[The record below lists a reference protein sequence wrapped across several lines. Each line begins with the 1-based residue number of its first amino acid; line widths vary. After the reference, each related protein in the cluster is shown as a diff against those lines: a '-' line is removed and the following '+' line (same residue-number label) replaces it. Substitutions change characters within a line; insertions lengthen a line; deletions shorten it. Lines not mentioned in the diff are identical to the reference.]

1 MGRNKLSIAKK
12 LFRTYVVLLGV
23 GFLILLTGT
32 VIYSGWLIYRNIT
45 QTQRQLNRNINRNI
59 EHYFQEMDDF
69 SMSLVKNKTFRRVA
83 LEDLPEAY
91 RNGQNTVGYFSKLY
105 LEAHEMIQKRYQVGV
120 FTGGGD
126 YIWMGSEYNIRGTA
140 QEISEFYPEEDR
152 DGSMTVSYRE
162 EAAVWDTPKVML
174 SRSFGGNGL
183 LYNGQAVL
191 EIQVEAGDFKEEMQT
206 LSAGKN
212 DGGYRLYLQNDKGEP
227 IYAETDWDAGAFL
240 EANGWR
246 EGSYRKDGSYIYVYP
261 ILDSKLYTLYTVSY
275 FDYYKRLLRFVAV
288 VIGYF
293 VAVAAAVIW
302 VSYHISRQISK
313 PIHQMC
319 RELGQI
325 DLEKGSVYLPA
336 DTDIL
341 ELNLLSG
348 AIGQLSVKL
357 KESLAHILTLKE
369 HETQSKMMALQ
380 AQMQPHFL
388 VNTLMTM
395 GTMAEEA
402 GNQDVFQ
409 MCMNLTKMFRYIS
422 SEEKDGV
429 RLFEEIQ
436 QAERYV
442 DIMQERFPHVRV
454 EMDIPISIMQARIP
468 KLTLQPLVENV
479 FKHSDRSRLCIKV
492 KGTVEE
498 DGRFRILVSDN
509 GNGFTEEGAKE
520 ILEKCKNSI
529 DGLGSLSVK
538 VDGMGLV
545 NVYVRL
551 HLFYGE
557 DAVFRIGREGVTI
570 GGRI

>member
-1 MGRNKLSIAKK
+1 
-12 LFRTYVVLLGV
+12 
-23 GFLILLTGT
+23 
-32 VIYSGWLIYRNIT
+32 
-45 QTQRQLNRNINRNI
+45 
-59 EHYFQEMDDF
+59 
-69 SMSLVKNKTFRRVA
+69 
-83 LEDLPEAY
+83 
-91 RNGQNTVGYFSKLY
+91 
-105 LEAHEMIQKRYQVGV
+105 
-120 FTGGGD
+120 
-126 YIWMGSEYNIRGTA
+126 
-140 QEISEFYPEEDR
+140 
-152 DGSMTVSYRE
+152 
-162 EAAVWDTPKVML
+162 
-174 SRSFGGNGL
+174 
-183 LYNGQAVL
+183 
-191 EIQVEAGDFKEEMQT
+191 
-206 LSAGKN
+206 
-212 DGGYRLYLQNDKGEP
+212 
-227 IYAETDWDAGAFL
+227 
-240 EANGWR
+240 
-246 EGSYRKDGSYIYVYP
+246 
-261 ILDSKLYTLYTVSY
+261 
-275 FDYYKRLLRFVAV
+275 
-288 VIGYF
+288 
-293 VAVAAAVIW
+293 
-302 VSYHISRQISK
+302 
-313 PIHQMC
+313 
-319 RELGQI
+319 
-325 DLEKGSVYLPA
+325 
-336 DTDIL
+336 
-341 ELNLLSG
+341 
-348 AIGQLSVKL
+348 
-357 KESLAHILTLKE
+357 
-369 HETQSKMMALQ
+369 
-380 AQMQPHFL
+380 MQPHFL